1 MLNVVPLSFEYYME
15 ERMGYELMLQYW
27 RDPFFRSFETVQD
40 GTVFTQGGAVTT
52 RQKYYHKEGPI
63 GQPYFAH
70 ELKYTF
76 LYHNTNLSGQTIQ
89 GAFEQKIE
97 YGVLVGTRYF
107 KNVNAN
113 GFTVDGY
120 IGFGLGYRDFNRTF
134 TAQNPASDP
143 FRSLNSN
150 NFAYSIRIGVN
161 LGFAFRIKR

>member
-1 MLNVVPLSFEYYME
+1 VNDGVVFS
-15 ERMGYELMLQYW
+15 
-27 RDPFFRSFETVQD
+27 
-40 GTVFTQGGAVTT
+40 QGGAVTG
-52 RQKYYHKEGPI
+52 RQKYYHKEGLL

-76 LYHNTNLSGQTIQ
+76 FYHNANLSGQTIQ

-97 YGVLVGTRYF
+97 YGVLVGSRYF

-120 IGFGLGYRDFNRTF
+120 IGFALGYRDFNKTYVPPD
-134 TAQNPASDP
+134 PAADP

-161 LGFAFRIKR
+161 LGYAFRIKR